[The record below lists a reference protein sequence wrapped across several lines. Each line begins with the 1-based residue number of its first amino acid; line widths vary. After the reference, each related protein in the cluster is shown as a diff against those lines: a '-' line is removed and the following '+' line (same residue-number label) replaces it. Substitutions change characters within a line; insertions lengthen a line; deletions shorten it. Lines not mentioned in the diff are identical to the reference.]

1 MTTEDKNKSRTW
13 AEVRLDNI
21 ASNMKT
27 MRAALPRGTKFLGV
41 VKANAYGHGAV
52 PVARRLE
59 AEGADYLA
67 VACLE
72 EAEEL
77 REAGIAL
84 PVLILGH
91 TPPERTEELIKYRV
105 TQAVTSL
112 DAARAYDAAA
122 AKCGGILRAHI
133 KADTG
138 MSRLG
143 FPVTDEAR
151 ETGVRDIAAAC
162 RLPRL
167 EAEGIF
173 THFAVSDEPDKPSSV
188 DYTRRQLAAF
198 LRAIDALEAE
208 GVRFALRHCANSG
221 AVVNYPKETALDM
234 VRGGI
239 SLYGYEAGGKL
250 DVKPCLRLVS
260 RVAAVREYPAG
271 TAVSYGGT
279 FVTERPARLG
289 VLPVGYA
296 DGLHRV
302 LSNQCA
308 FYTPSGFARQVGRI
322 CMDMCMIDLTDL
334 PAVSVGDEV
343 EVFGEHA
350 RLEKQAE
357 AAGTI
362 TYELLCALSKR
373 VPRIYV

>member
-1 MTTEDKNKSRTW
+1 MATKEKSRTW

-21 ASNMKT
+21 AHNMKV
-27 MRAALPRGTKFLGV
+27 MRAALKKGTKFLGV

-67 VACLE
+67 AACLE

-77 REAGIAL
+77 RAGGIEL
-84 PVLILGH
+84 PILILGH
-91 TPPERTEELIKYRV
+91 TPPERTEELISCRV
-105 TQAVTSL
+105 TQAVASL
-112 DAARAYDAAA
+112 EAARAYDAAA
-122 AKCGGILRAHI
+122 ARCGGVLKAHV

-143 FPVTDEAR
+143 FLVTGEAQSAGLR
-151 ETGVRDIAAAC
+151 EIAAAC
-162 RLPRL
+162 RLPHL

-173 THFAVSDEPDKPSSV
+173 THFAVSDEPDRPASV
-188 DYTRRQLAAF
+188 DYTRRQLDAF
-198 LRAIDALEAE
+198 LRAVDALEAE

-221 AVVNYPKETALDM
+221 AVVNYPAETALDM

-239 SLYGYEAGGKL
+239 SLYGYEAAGRL
-250 DVKPCLRLVS
+250 DVKPCMRLMT
-260 RVAAVREYPAG
+260 RVAAVKEYPAG
-271 TAVSYGGT
+271 TAVSYGGA
-279 FVTERPARLG
+279 FVTERRTRLG

-302 LSNQCA
+302 LSSACE

-343 EVFGEHA
+343 EVFGENA
-350 RLEKQAE
+350 RLEKLAA

-362 TYELLCALSKR
+362 TYELLCSVSKR
-373 VPRIYV
+373 VPRLYV

>member
-1 MTTEDKNKSRTW
+1 
-13 AEVRLDNI
+13 
-21 ASNMKT
+21 
-27 MRAALPRGTKFLGV
+27 MRAALPKGTKFLGV

-52 PVARRLE
+52 PVAQRLE

-77 REAGIAL
+77 REGGIEL
-84 PVLILGH
+84 PVLILGY
-91 TPPERTEELIKYRV
+91 TPPERTDELIQHRI
-105 TQAVTSL
+105 TQAVAGL

-122 AKCGGILRAHI
+122 AKCGGVLKTHI

-151 ETGVRDIAAAC
+151 GAGVRDIAAAC
-162 RLPRL
+162 RLPHL

-173 THFAVSDEPDKPSSV
+173 THFAVSDEPGIPASV
-188 DYTRRQLAAF
+188 EYTKRQLGAF
-198 LRAIDALEAE
+198 LRAIDTLAAE
-208 GVRFALRHCANSG
+208 GVRFEFRHCANSG
-221 AVVNYPKETALDM
+221 AVVNYPGETALDM

-239 SLYGYEAGGKL
+239 SLYGYEAAGRL
-250 DVKPCLRLVS
+250 DVKPCLRLMS
-260 RVAAVREYPAG
+260 RIAAVREYPAG

-279 FVTERPARLG
+279 FVTERKTRLG

-296 DGLHRV
+296 DGLHRA
-302 LSNQCA
+302 LSNRCE
-308 FYTPSGFARQVGRI
+308 FYTPAGFAQQVGRI

-334 PAVSVGDEV
+334 PETGVGDEV
-343 EVFGEHA
+343 EVFGERA
-350 RLEKQAE
+350 RLEKLAE
-357 AAGTI
+357 SAGTI
-362 TYELLCALSKR
+362 TYELLCAVSKR
-373 VPRIYV
+373 VPRLYV

>member
-1 MTTEDKNKSRTW
+1 MTTEEKNRSRTW

-77 REAGIAL
+77 REAGIEL

-91 TPPERTEELIKYRV
+91 TPPERTDELIQYRV
-105 TQAVTSL
+105 TQAVTGL

-143 FPVTDEAR
+143 FLVTDGAR
-151 ETGVRDIAAAC
+151 EAGVREIAAAC
-162 RLPRL
+162 RLPHL
-167 EAEGIF
+167 ETEGIS
-173 THFAVSDEPDKPSSV
+173 THFAVSDEPDRQSSAE
-188 DYTRRQLAAF
+188 YTKRQLAAF
-198 LRAIDALEAE
+198 LRAIDTLAAE

-221 AVVNYPKETALDM
+221 AVVNYPAETALDM

-250 DVKPCLRLVS
+250 DVRPCLRLMS
-260 RVAAVREYPAG
+260 RVAAVKEYPAG
-271 TAVSYGGT
+271 TAVSYGGA
-279 FVTERPARLG
+279 FVTERRTRLG

-302 LSNQCA
+302 LSSACE
-308 FYTPSGFARQVGRI
+308 FYTPSGFARQVGRV

-334 PAVSVGDEV
+334 PDVGVGDEV
-343 EVFGEHA
+343 EVFGENA

-373 VPRIYV
+373 VPRLYV

>member
-1 MTTEDKNKSRTW
+1 MTTEEKNRSRTW

-27 MRAALPRGTKFLGV
+27 MRAALPKGTKFLGV
-41 VKANAYGHGAV
+41 VKADAYGHGAV

-77 REAGIAL
+77 RAGGIEL

-91 TPPERTEELIKYRV
+91 TPPERTDELIGHRV
-105 TQAVTSL
+105 TQAVTSIE
-112 DAARAYDAAA
+112 AARAYDAAA
-122 AKCGGILRAHI
+122 GRCGGVLKAHI

-143 FPVTDEAR
+143 FLVTDEVR
-151 ETGVRDIAAAC
+151 DTGVREIAAAC
-162 RLPRL
+162 RLPHL

-173 THFAVSDEPDKPSSV
+173 THFAVSDEPDRPASA
-188 DYTRRQLAAF
+188 DYTKRQLDAF
-198 LRAIDALEAE
+198 LRVIDALEAE
-208 GVRFALRHCANSG
+208 GMRFELRHCANSG
-221 AVVNYPKETALDM
+221 AVVNYPGETAIDM

-239 SLYGYEAGGKL
+239 ALYGYGAAGKL
-250 DVKPCLRLVS
+250 DLKPCMRLMS
-260 RVAAVREYPAG
+260 RVAAVKEYPAG

-279 FVTERPARLG
+279 FVTERRSRLG

-296 DGLHRV
+296 DGLRRV
-302 LSNQCA
+302 LSGRCA
-308 FYTPSGFARQVGRI
+308 FYTPSGFAKQVGRV
-322 CMDMCMIDLTDL
+322 CMDMCMIDVTDL
-334 PAVSVGDEV
+334 PEVGVGDEV
-343 EVFGEHA
+343 EIFGGTA
-350 RLEKQAE
+350 RLETLAE
-357 AAGTI
+357 SAGTI
-362 TYELLCALSKR
+362 TYELLCAVSKR